1 MKKYI
6 AIAFIFLLVFPA
18 CKKSELNLLNP
29 NLPTPTASL
38 ATEDGLKQFSLGII
52 ARVLANI
59 PGEGNTNIMVTSW
72 VNHSVMGDE
81 AFSPYGNWG
90 FRWVDQ
96 VFKVTLPNG
105 TEVVNPFGVTQ
116 QVSLQGFNSRQ
127 AGERNAFQ
135 YEWGFSYYFIAQ
147 ANALLKA
154 LENPAI
160 IFSGDAATKKAT
172 LAAWAQWW
180 KGYAYSRIGSVYLAG
195 IINNDPGLGN
205 TNDQFVTHD
214 AIIAEANK
222 VFDDCLAT
230 LNTITANDAYNEIM
244 TAIVASFNDNG
255 RVVTPAMWMRQINS
269 YKARNLLVNK
279 KVSAMTAADWGQVSA
294 LCDNGL
300 TSSDDVF
307 KFGMTLD
314 GVTDLSNGFQHPLA
328 LIGTFQE
335 FTFVSERLIQ
345 EYKTGDARLNRNFY
359 LNPAP
364 YPANIRGRGLQFGT
378 RWAVVNV
385 EDGGNFATD
394 NNEGSVPFACTY
406 EENALM
412 KAEALI
418 RTAQINAG
426 LQLVDAVRTY
436 QNAGLPAVAGTGL
449 TQTQALEELRR
460 ERRVALFLRGVAF
473 YDARRLGII
482 APASAGGGRAN
493 ANVYVPA
500 TMLGTTTDEI
510 RACFVEY
517 NYMDYWDV
525 PQNELDFNV
534 PAASSPPVKN

>member
-6 AIAFIFLLVFPA
+6 AIAFILLLILPA
-18 CKKSELNLLNP
+18 CRKSELNLLNP

-59 PGEGNTNIMVTSW
+59 PGEGTTNIMVSSW
-72 VNHSVMGDE
+72 TNHSISGDE

-105 TEVVNPFGVTQ
+105 TVVTNPFGVTQ

-135 YEWGFSYYFIAQ
+135 YEWGFCYYFIAQ
-147 ANALLKA
+147 ANTLLKA

-160 IFSGDAATKKAT
+160 SFSGDAATKKAT
-172 LAAWAQWW
+172 MKAWAQWW
-180 KGYAYSRIGSVYLAG
+180 KAYAYSRIGSIYLAG
-195 IINNDPGLGN
+195 IINDDPGLGN

-214 AIIAEANK
+214 AIITEANK
-222 VFDDCLAT
+222 IFDECITT
-230 LNTITANDAYNEIM
+230 LNGIDANDAYNEIM
-244 TAIVASFNDNG
+244 TAIVASFDDNVN
-255 RVVTPAMWMRQINS
+255 VVTPDMWIRQINS
-269 YKARNLLVNK
+269 YKARNLMVNK
-279 KVSAMTAADWGQVSA
+279 KVSVMTAADWAQVITF
-294 LCDNGL
+294 CDNGL
-300 TSSDDVF
+300 TASDNVF

-345 EYKTGDARLNRNFY
+345 EYKPGDARLDRNFY
-359 LNPAP
+359 LNPSP

-385 EDGGNFATD
+385 EDGGSFATD
-394 NNEGSVPFACTY
+394 NNQGSVPFACTY

-418 RTAQINAG
+418 RTGQTNAG
-426 LQLVDAVRTY
+426 LQLVDAVRSY

-449 TQTQALEELRR
+449 TQAQALEEP
-460 ERRVALFLRGVAF
+460 RG
-473 YDARRLGII
+473 
-482 APASAGGGRAN
+482 
-493 ANVYVPA
+493 
-500 TMLGTTTDEI
+500 
-510 RACFVEY
+510 
-517 NYMDYWDV
+517 
-525 PQNELDFNV
+525 
-534 PAASSPPVKN
+534 